1 MKLRLSQKGWI
12 VIPAAL
18 RKKYNL
24 KAGDFVQI
32 VDYGGVFG
40 IVPIDP
46 DPIRT
51 GAGLLRGE
59 DSLTTAVIEEHR
71 KERQRDEASH
81 RSG

>member
-24 KAGDFVQI
+24 KAGDLVQI

-40 IVPIDP
+40 IVPIDL
-46 DPIRT
+46 IRF
-51 GAGLLRGE
+51 
-59 DSLTTAVIEEHR
+59 V
-71 KERQRDEASH
+71 QVRDCCAAKI
-81 RSG
+81 R